1 MNYYWGVKIF
11 PTLQRQVKISLKKQL
26 PVSSSSQYYLTTNIY
41 KALLWP
47 SSFSLYITDSR
58 HTWLTA
64 SPEKWRKWRKVTASR
79 WPSYV
84 LLQTVI
90 ILLVSAGSK
99 PGPTWQ
105 RGKTGEDD
113 EPRGSPRDRHQ
124 RPDQTGAEWSSAL
137 SLMTW
142 RHTGHFV
149 SLAVS
154 LWPQL
159 KDSFCEWPPFLAIT
173 THWKAKRSLTL
184 RCVVMA

>member
-26 PVSSSSQYYLTTNIY
+26 PVSSSSQYYLTFIW
-41 KALLWP
+41 WP

-84 LLQTVI
+84 LLKTVI

-124 RPDQTGAEWSSAL
+124 RPDQTGAEWSSA
-137 SLMTW
+137 
-142 RHTGHFV
+142 
-149 SLAVS
+149 AVRYCIS
-154 LWPQL
+154 DDMKTHWAVGILCLWLCLYGIMPQL
-159 KDSFCEWPPFLAIT
+159 KDSFFAG
-173 THWKAKRSLTL
+173 HNNTL
-184 RCVVMA
+184 